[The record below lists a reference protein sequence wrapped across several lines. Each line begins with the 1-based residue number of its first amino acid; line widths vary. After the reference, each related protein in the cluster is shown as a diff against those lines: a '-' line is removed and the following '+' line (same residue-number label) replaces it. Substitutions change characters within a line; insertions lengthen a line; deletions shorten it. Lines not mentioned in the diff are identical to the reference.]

1 MAPTKL
7 TVRQEDM
14 LTFITNFIS
23 QNSYPPTIREIG
35 KACHITST
43 SVVDYNLNKLEDE
56 GYISRMLRV
65 SRGIQLGKNQASAL
79 VQIPL
84 VGRIFAS
91 EPVSFPE
98 ASVSYAPDETINLTQ
113 DLVGDGKEMFAL
125 EVRGDSMIDA
135 MINEGDYVIM
145 KQQARVNNGDLAA
158 IWLIDSEETTL
169 KYFYLENDKVRL
181 QPANPT
187 MDAIYVDPST
197 VRIQGK
203 VMLIFRQISARKTV
217 SVIPDN

>member
-1 MAPTKL
+1 
-7 TVRQEDM
+7 
-14 LTFITNFIS
+14 
-23 QNSYPPTIREIG
+23 
-35 KACHITST
+35 
-43 SVVDYNLNKLEDE
+43 
-56 GYISRMLRV
+56 
-65 SRGIQLGKNQASAL
+65 
-79 VQIPL
+79 
-84 VGRIFAS
+84 
-91 EPVSFPE
+91 
-98 ASVSYAPDETINLTQ
+98 
-113 DLVGDGKEMFAL
+113 MFAL